1 MQVVEPQPHSLS
13 PRGLAIAGWTALA
26 VAIATFITLAWQVET
41 LAPVVSLDTRI
52 SQWLHFNG
60 SPPLTAALLVVTH
73 LHSMAGM
80 TIATLAFGAVL
91 WRMGERYWLL
101 TLTLAMVGGTILN
114 VLLKVTYERARPVF
128 EDPIVSH
135 ATFSF
140 PSGHTAAAA
149 TFYGVLAAFLVSRVW
164 SHGKRRAIVAAGIAM
179 VALVAFSRVYLGAHY
194 LSDVVAAACSSTVWL
209 VACLSTVHGLV
220 RRLRTPR

>member
-1 MQVVEPQPHSLS
+1 MRVAEPQPHSLS
-13 PRGLAIAGWTALA
+13 PRGLLVAGWIALF
-26 VAIATFITLAWQVET
+26 VAIATFATLAWQVKS
-41 LAPVVSLDTRI
+41 LAPLVALDTRI
-52 SQWLHFNG
+52 SQWLHFHG
-60 SPPLTAALLVVTH
+60 TPPLTAALLVVTH
-73 LHSMAGM
+73 LHSMIGM
-80 TIATLAFGAVL
+80 TIATAVFGYVL
-91 WRMGERYWLL
+91 LRMQERYWFL
-101 TLTLAMVGGTILN
+101 TLMLAMIGGTALN
-114 VLLKVTYERARPVF
+114 VLLKLTYERARPVF

-135 ATFSF
+135 LTYSF
-140 PSGHTAAAA
+140 PSGHTATAT

-164 SHGKRRAIVAAGIAM
+164 SHGKRRALVAAAVAM